1 MMMTSQ
7 SGRKM
12 TALHYACYGGA
23 YFNVIKMLI
32 DIGGE
37 ELVVV
42 KDSGGDTAVHTLSR
56 FIHDCDNAAD
66 KIKLLIEVAG
76 TEIILTEKNKY
87 GKTPLDLATA
97 KGTSDEIKALFQPRT
112 IKNEPEI
119 SSNDASNFVPD
130 DLDNDTVITELQQD
144 QLQAAKQKIAD
155 LETQKT
161 EHRKTIADLETEIVL
176 LHEQNMK
183 HDKDNTYWKDRVDNL
198 TKLCSDRK
206 VELQELKDSTRVSVA
221 NARRERDVECSD
233 DADQD
238 QDDSSSHARA
248 SKRSRIGSS
257 SISAANEMDVEED
270 DAEAVIQELLH
281 EKQQHIHEKQQHIHE
296 KQHHVLETQKNM
308 KLTIELREVRKRL
321 RCAKSQ
327 LDRQNAA
334 S

>member
-1 MMMTSQ
+1 MNDNYLFKLCGDQKWDQVRAFLDSDSNNKDEKRQFVFYQGASPRWTCLHRACYQKAPDDIVKSLIDIGGKDLVMMTSQ

-42 KDSGGDTAVHTLSR
+42 KDSFGDTALHTLSR

-66 KIKLLIEVAG
+66 KINLLIEVAG

-183 HDKDNTYWKDRVDNL
+183 HDKEIHIGRT
-198 TKLCSDRK
+198 
-206 VELQELKDSTRVSVA
+206 VSITSQNYA
-221 NARRERDVECSD
+221 PTER
-233 DADQD
+233 
-238 QDDSSSHARA
+238 
-248 SKRSRIGSS
+248 
-257 SISAANEMDVEED
+257 
-270 DAEAVIQELLH
+270 
-281 EKQQHIHEKQQHIHE
+281 
-296 KQHHVLETQKNM
+296 
-308 KLTIELREVRKRL
+308 
-321 RCAKSQ
+321 
-327 LDRQNAA
+327 
-334 S
+334 